1 MHVGVLASQRGEVR
15 GIADV
20 NRQRERRAVGGEGDA
35 ADEELRAAVRVG
47 KRRAGVGL
55 AGLVTRMRL
64 VAECGMADLGPLS
77 NAAEPVPL
85 TSLTMIA

>member
-35 ADEELRAAVRVG
+35 ADEELRAVRVG